1 MKILKT
7 KRTLAVLA
15 AAAALMA
22 CSPKYDWRDFRS
34 SDAPFSVLFP
44 GKPATHSRVINLDG
58 QQVNMSMA
66 AAEVEGTMFA
76 VGSVELPDADKA
88 AQAVQAMK
96 AQMVRNIGATVNK
109 ESTKDGA
116 FLVDASGVQNGT
128 PMRMHARFLS
138 QGKRAYQVVVVGRS
152 KEINDEVVDTFI
164 SSFKLN

>member
-1 MKILKT
+1 MKT

-128 PMRMHARFLS
+128 PDAHACALPIP
-138 QGKRAYQVVVVGRS
+138 GKTGLPGGGGGPVEGNQ
-152 KEINDEVVDTFI
+152 
-164 SSFKLN
+164 

>member
-7 KRTLAVLA
+7 KCTLAVLA

-66 AAEVEGTMFA
+66 AAEVEGTLFA
-76 VGSVELPDADKA
+76 VGSVEMPDAEKA
-88 AQAVQAMK
+88 VQAVQAMK

-116 FLVDASGVQNGT
+116 FLVDASGVQNGM
-128 PMRMHARFLS
+128 PIRMHARFLS
-138 QGKRAYQVVVVGRS
+138 QGKRAYQVVVVGRT
-152 KEINDEVVDTFI
+152 KEINDEVVDTFVT
-164 SSFKLN
+164 SFKLN

>member
-1 MKILKT
+1 MKILNS

-15 AAAALMA
+15 AAAALLA

-44 GKPATHSRVINLDG
+44 GKPATHSRTINLDG

-66 AAEVEGTMFA
+66 AAEVDGTMFA
-76 VGSVELPDADKA
+76 VGSAELPDAEKA
-88 AQAVQAMK
+88 AQAVLAMK

-116 FLVDASGVQNGT
+116 FVIDASGVQNGM
-128 PMRMHARFLS
+128 PMRMQARFQV
-138 QGKRAYQVVVVGRS
+138 QGKRAYQVVVVGRA
-152 KEINDEVVDTFI
+152 KEMNDEVVDTFM